1 MHAKALLRLMDE
13 VQSLALPACLGLSPQ
28 RSPTA
33 GLAPQL
39 AVAGPNFSLLGDE
52 EEQEEEEEE
61 VGLSSKRGAGGGVA
75 TSAAVASTV
84 APPAASSPAAQGP
97 ADLIDLD
104 AVVDVPPLPA
114 AGGQLEG
121 LEGK

>member
-1 MHAKALLRLMDE
+1 MHAKALLRFMDE

-52 EEQEEEEEE
+52 EEQEEEE

-75 TSAAVASTV
+75 AAAAVASPV
-84 APPAASSPAAQGP
+84 APLAASSPAAQGP